1 MNPPQVLITG
11 TEMFRQAPEDAAP
24 HQHPT
29 VWRAGSQSG
38 TRLPPAGCAGAEALG
53 KKRIKNRYLRI
64 ALAGLLIVLL
74 AALFRTG
81 DYLGAEDE
89 YHRKCI

>member
-1 MNPPQVLITG
+1 MQHRINIPLFGGQDHSLGPDYLLQ
-11 TEMFRQAPEDAAP
+11 DA
-24 HQHPT
+24 QG
-29 VWRAGSQSG
+29 R
-38 TRLPPAGCAGAEALG
+38 RLWG